1 MNNKSNLAKQ
11 SEIKQ
16 LNRRDKYLNS
26 LFQDNV
32 GMKTGVLISKGLRD
46 ETGLKPGASI
56 GENPVLA
63 HLPMIQSEKADA
75 DYQLLSVI

>member
-1 MNNKSNLAKQ
+1 MNNRNNLAKQ
-11 SEIKQ
+11 SEMKQ
-16 LNRRDKYLNS
+16 LTRREKYLQS

-56 GENPVLA
+56 GEA
-63 HLPMIQSEKADA
+63 THLPSIQNEKDI

>member
-1 MNNKSNLAKQ
+1 MSKNNLAKQ

-16 LNRRDKYLNS
+16 LNRRDKYLQS

-46 ETGLKPGASI
+46 EAGLKPGTTMSD
-56 GENPVLA
+56 NPVLA
-63 HLPMIQSEKADA
+63 HLPMIQNDKSEV
-75 DYQLLSVI
+75 DY